1 MTLKN
6 ALKSSLSLSESR
18 SEREAYKLNQI
29 QISRPKTISNFTH
42 RGRKSDDPS
51 YSTDKPQQVAKL
63 VIVKKKTR
71 YDS

>member
-6 ALKSSLSLSESR
+6 ALKSSLSLSDSR

-42 RGRKSDDPS
+42 RGRKSDDLP
-51 YSTDKPQQVAKL
+51 TRRINLNKL
-63 VIVKKKTR
+63 R
-71 YDS
+71 SL